1 MPDWLALDR
10 RPTLVF
16 GAGGLGGASALSLA
30 AQGAR
35 VALVDVSQENL
46 DVVVRRAKDAGGEV
60 KPLVADLRT
69 AEACR
74 AAVGE
79 AVRLV
84 GTPQI
89 FLHAV
94 GRNIRKPVLDLQDA
108 DWQETLSLNL
118 SSAYWL
124 GQAVGRLM
132 VEGRYGRMI
141 FVSSVSGLLAHAH
154 HAPYA
159 AAKGGMNQMFRVMAR
174 EWARYG
180 VTVNAVAPGY
190 IETDLTRGYLEK
202 DNNRESLES
211 LVPAERLGRPEEVAD
226 AITFLASD
234 RARFITG
241 ETLYVDG
248 GRTLV

>member
-1 MPDWLALDR
+1 MQDWLTLDR

-35 VALVDVSQENL
+35 VVLVDMSQDKL
-46 DVVVRRAKDAGGEV
+46 AAVVRAAKEAGQEIR
-60 KPLVADLRT
+60 PLAADLRT
-69 AEACR
+69 ARACR
-74 AAVGE
+74 AAVRE
-79 AVRLV
+79 AVELV
-84 GTPQI
+84 GMPQV

-94 GRNIRKPVLDLQDA
+94 GRNIRKPILDLGDA
-108 DWQETLSLNL
+108 DWQDTLSLNL
-118 SSAYWL
+118 SSAFWL

-132 VEGRYGRMI
+132 VQQRYGRMV
-141 FVSSVSGLLAHAH
+141 FVSSVSGLLAHPH

-159 AAKGGMNQMFRVMAR
+159 ATKGGMNQMLRVMAR
-174 EWARYG
+174 EWARHG

-190 IETDLTRGYLEK
+190 IETDLTKDYLDK
-202 DNNRESLES
+202 DNNRESLSS

-226 AITFLASD
+226 AVTFLASD

-241 ETLYVDG
+241 QVLYVDG
-248 GRTLV
+248 GRVLV